1 MLNKVLR
8 LVSFKLFFGT
18 VSVRI
23 EKIPWLVRCEYDLLQ
38 GNIHKETE
46 TDTETQKYLLTLQ
59 KVM

>member
-8 LVSFKLFFGT
+8 LVSLKLYFGT

-23 EKIPWLVRCEYDLLQ
+23 ENIPLLVRCKYDLQ

-46 TDTETQKYLLTLQ
+46 TDKETQKYLLTLQ